1 MRILVMPLVL
11 LNISMAHAESVANR
25 IELDC
30 AMDHGGALR
39 LSVDLQNR
47 HLITHPELEIL
58 EIEITETQIRH
69 QSILENDI
77 TFSVVIDRF
86 TLKVFAFFSH
96 DPRSQGSGPKSSSGQ
111 CQTLRRRL

>member
-1 MRILVMPLVL
+1 MRILVIPLVL
-11 LNISMAHAESVANR
+11 LNISMAQAESVANR

-47 HLITHPELEIL
+47 QLITHPSLEIL
-58 EIEITETQIRH
+58 EIETTESQIRH

-77 TFSVVIDRF
+77 TFSIVIDRF
-86 TLKVFAFFSH
+86 TLKVFAFVSH
-96 DPRSQGSGPKSSSGQ
+96 DPRSSGPKSSSGQ